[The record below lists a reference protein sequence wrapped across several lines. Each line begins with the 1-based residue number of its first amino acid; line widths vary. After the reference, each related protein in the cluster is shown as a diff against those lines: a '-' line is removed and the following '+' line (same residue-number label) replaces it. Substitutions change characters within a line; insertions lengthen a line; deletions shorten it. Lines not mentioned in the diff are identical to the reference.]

1 MAGVLCFLVILF
13 VIGLRQMPGYINDE
27 AVEILQARD
36 LPFDRYYL
44 FAPAYRDGFVD
55 VIEST
60 GPYLVH
66 FSERLLGEG
75 LFAIRFPYFLSFC
88 IGIVI
93 FSRLA
98 GNLGGRPAAN
108 AALVLAAGSSYLL
121 FYNRV
126 STRNGFS
133 FMWIAL
139 LMTIIVRITDR
150 RRAIWLL
157 VALPV
162 IGAISIS
169 SYSAFKM
176 IVPALYCVILIDAWC
191 RPPRLRQTL
200 WGLTSIAV
208 LVFILGVLVFISDTP
223 LKELIGRGGYV
234 LRFGENPAQT
244 IIRRFFLAIALPV
257 YLGPGKAFI
266 IDITHAVF
274 NRHAMSWVLIPP
286 LLAGFSWIL
295 RKDASAGVRSER
307 NLALAWLVSTALLS
321 LGGPSLKHLHAAF
334 PLLLLMPALGIARL
348 YETLRTRSA
357 PLALLVTVL
366 ICLSSVGLEINHL
379 LRVIPSSPVLDL
391 EVREPRR
398 RAEVVRFA
406 ARGESLFY
414 AEDFAKDTMRLLTR
428 DIEGIAYL
436 PYHRGITSEF
446 LLRLLSGDPVRMLSF
461 DHDPVKVFV
470 DYPELA
476 ECFDAEME
484 QHNGLNYRLFS
495 RRPDCALDWGWLL
508 F

>member
-13 VIGLRQMPGYINDE
+13 VIGLWQMPGFINDE

-44 FAPAYRDGFVD
+44 FAPPYRDGFVD
-55 VIEST
+55 VVEST
-60 GPYLVH
+60 GLYLVH
-66 FSERLLGEG
+66 FSEQLLGEG
-75 LFAIRFPYFLSFC
+75 LFAIRFPYLLSFC
-88 IGIVI
+88 IGVVI

-98 GNLGGRPAAN
+98 GDLGGRAAAN

-139 LMTIIVRITDR
+139 LMTIIVRIVDR
-150 RRAIWLL
+150 RRDIWLL

-169 SYSAFKM
+169 SYSAFKL
-176 IVPALYCVILIDAWC
+176 IVPALYCVILYDAFL
-191 RPPRLRQTL
+191 RPPRLRQAL
-200 WGLTSIAV
+200 FVLTSIAALV
-208 LVFILGVLVFISDTP
+208 LILLFLVFISNTP
-223 LKELIGRGGYV
+223 LKELIGRGSYV
-234 LRFGENPAQT
+234 LRFGENPGQT
-244 IIRRFFLAIALPV
+244 IIRHFILAVALPV
-257 YLGPGKAFI
+257 YLGTGKEFI

-274 NRHAMSWVLIPP
+274 NRHAMSWVLVP
-286 LLAGFSWIL
+286 LLLVSLASIL
-295 RKDASAGVRSER
+295 RKGAASARSER
-307 NLALAWLVSTALLS
+307 ILVLAWLVSTALLS
-321 LGGPSLKHLHAAF
+321 LGGPSLKHLHAVF
-334 PLLLLMPALGIARL
+334 PLLLLMPVLGVARL
-348 YETLRTRSA
+348 YEKLRARSA
-357 PLALLVTVL
+357 RQALMVTAL
-366 ICLSSVGLEINHL
+366 ICLFSVGLEMHHL

-398 RAEVVRFA
+398 RAEVVRHL
-406 ARGESLFY
+406 AREGSLIY

-436 PYHRGITSEF
+436 PYHRGITAEF
-446 LLRLLSGDPVRMLSF
+446 LLRFLSGDPIRVLSF
-461 DHDPVKVFV
+461 DRSPFKAFV

-476 ECFDAEME
+476 ECFDTKVE
-484 QHNGLNYRLFS
+484 QRSGLDCVVYT
-495 RRPDCALDWGWLL
+495 RRPDCALDWRWLL